1 MRINAT
7 SHLGGRVYSSSNT
20 VSFISGKSSSSE
32 TGISSP
38 DASLWSVFNFGFFVL
53 PDIRF
58 STMLWALLPGAAL
71 AADMTAVEVIP
82 PKYFEVKYF
91 RKDMDAIRF
100 EYNGG
105 GYTDYKLRDLGEV
118 LGFNVGW
125 NRVNENIYIETDR
138 PYDPNN

>member
-1 MRINAT
+1 
-7 SHLGGRVYSSSNT
+7 
-20 VSFISGKSSSSE
+20 
-32 TGISSP
+32 
-38 DASLWSVFNFGFFVL
+38 
-53 PDIRF
+53 
-58 STMLWALLPGAAL
+58 MLWALLPGAAL

-82 PKYFEVKYF
+82 PKYFEVKDF